1 MFFRFLSFLPR
12 VFLNFWEGG
21 VPERVP
27 TRDDKQKVIAE
38 LKEKLRNSKVTVLAN
53 YRGLDVAAMTS
64 LRRRL
69 RESGSELKVAK
80 NTLTRIAAEETGLQG
95 VEVFLE
101 GPTALVFGFSDLVAP
116 AKVLVEFMREYK
128 QVEIKGGILEGKVVQ
143 EKEIKRLA
151 DLPPKEVLLGK
162 VLGGMQAPLYGL
174 VNVLQA
180 NLRNLV
186 WVLEAVRKQ
195 KAGEPAA
202 G

>member
-1 MFFRFLSFLPR
+1 M
-12 VFLNFWEGG
+12 
-21 VPERVP
+21 P
-27 TRDDKQKVIAE
+27 TKDEKQKVIAE